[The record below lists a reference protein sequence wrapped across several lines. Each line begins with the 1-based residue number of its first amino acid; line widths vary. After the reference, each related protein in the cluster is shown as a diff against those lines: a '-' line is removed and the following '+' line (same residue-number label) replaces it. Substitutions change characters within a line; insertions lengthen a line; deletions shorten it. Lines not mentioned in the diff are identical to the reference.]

1 MLTCILNKVAP
12 QKTVRIKQRT
22 EPWMSPEILDK
33 IYKRDGLALMYKETK
48 EEHFKLA
55 YSRIRKE
62 IQRDINQAKAT
73 FLFKKEVLNVK

>member
-1 MLTCILNKVAP
+1 
-12 QKTVRIKQRT
+12 
-22 EPWMSPEILDK
+22 
-33 IYKRDGLALMYKETK
+33 MYKETK